1 LHGNECYD
9 PAGLRRGAALAAS
22 LLALPLHA
30 ATFQGIVTHVTD
42 GDSLWVRPLG
52 GGAPRELRLRDID
65 APEICQA
72 FGEQSRNA
80 LAARVLHR
88 QVTVRSRTRDNYQ
101 RTLAQVGLGGEDVA
115 AWMVGRGY
123 AWSYRY
129 RGRSGPLQ
137 AQEEQARHARLGLW
151 ASGRPIEPRV
161 FRKQHGRCK

>member
-1 LHGNECYD
+1 MAMNALTRLAC
-9 PAGLRRGAALAAS
+9 GAALAAS
-22 LLALPLHA
+22 LLALPLQA

-88 QVTVRSRTRDNYQ
+88 QVTVRSRARDSYR
-101 RTLAQVGLGGEDVA
+101 RTLAQVSLDGEDVA

-137 AQEEQARHARLGLW
+137 AREEQARHARLGLW
-151 ASGRPIEPRV
+151 ASGPPIEPRV
-161 FRKQHGRCK
+161 FRKQHGSCK

>member
-1 LHGNECYD
+1 MAMNAL
-9 PAGLRRGAALAAS
+9 ARLAWGAALAAS

-30 ATFQGIVTHVTD
+30 ATFHGVVTHVTD
-42 GDSLWVRPLG
+42 GDSLWVRPLI

-88 QVTVRSRTRDNYQ
+88 QVTVRSRARDQYQ
-101 RTLAQVGLGGEDVA
+101 RTLAQVSLGGEDVA

-137 AQEEQARHARLGLW
+137 AQEEQARNARLGLW
-151 ASGRPIEPRV
+151 ASGRPIEPRL
-161 FRKQHGRCK
+161 FRKQHGSCK